1 MSSQHLRAAVDVG
14 GTFTDIQL
22 LDTRNG
28 TTWAFKTPTTP
39 DDPSQGIVAGLKA
52 ICARHALSPAD
63 IGTLMHGTTIA
74 TNAVLE
80 RKLARG
86 ILLTTK
92 GFEDVL
98 EIGRHVRSDIYSA
111 IAEERT
117 LLVPRQWRL
126 GVAERMRAD
135 GTVETALSP
144 SSAEALAA
152 QVSALDVD
160 AVAICLLH
168 AYANDAHEQQLAQ
181 AIRTAHPNLQVCTS
195 ASISPE
201 LREFERTSTTVLNAL
216 LMPVV
221 GAYLSRLEH
230 ALLDAGLRTTL
241 YLFQSN
247 GGVLSAAQAAASP
260 VRLLLS
266 GPAGGALAVSTIG
279 HQSDTPN
286 LVGIDMGGTSFDVC
300 VVERGRTREVT
311 QGAIAGCP
319 VRVPMTE
326 IRTISAGGGSIAS
339 VDGAGRLRVGP
350 ESAGARPGP
359 AAYGYG
365 GQAATVTD
373 ANVVLGRLDA
383 RNFLDGAMQLD
394 IKAAAD
400 ILSDSVGKAL
410 GVTPQA
416 AGEGV
421 LRVAVAEMANA
432 IRLSLFEK
440 GLDPRDFALIS
451 FGGAG
456 GLHAAEVA
464 DELGATA
471 VLYPSDA
478 ATLSA
483 WGMLYADVTQDY
495 AATRLL
501 AASDDNVA
509 ALDALVKP
517 MLKTAAATLQRE
529 GFADEDCSFE
539 LLADMRYRGQA
550 YEISVPWGSLPAK
563 VPVKLIE
570 TDRVTRAA
578 ATLHD
583 LHEAQFA
590 HCDRD
595 ATPEIITMRLR
606 ATGRL
611 PKPVG
616 QAAREAH
623 AENGTQRTR
632 CVHLANNQ
640 EEIPVLEAN
649 TVDAQPIAGP
659 LLVEASRT
667 TLFIPAGWQIRQGA
681 ANCLAATRIKTT

>member
-1 MSSQHLRAAVDVG
+1 MSGLHLRAAIDVG
-14 GTFTDIQL
+14 GTFTDLQL

-39 DDPSQGIVAGLKA
+39 ADPSEGIVSGLQA
-52 ICARHALSPAD
+52 ICARHDLNPAD

-80 RKLARG
+80 RKLSRG
-86 ILLTTK
+86 VLLTTQ

-117 LLVPRQWRL
+117 VLVPRQWRF
-126 GVAERMRAD
+126 GVAERMRAN
-135 GTVETALSP
+135 GTVETPLSP
-144 SSAEALAA
+144 ATVDALVA
-152 QVSALDVD
+152 QIGRLEVD

-168 AYANDAHEQQLAQ
+168 AYANDAHELQLAQ
-181 AIRTAHPNLQVCTS
+181 AIRTARPELQVCTS

-221 GAYLSRLEH
+221 GAYLSRLER
-230 ALLDAGLRTTL
+230 ALDEAGFSATL

-279 HQSDTPN
+279 EQTNTPN

-300 VVERGRTREVT
+300 VVEGGRTREVT

-339 VDGAGRLRVGP
+339 VDSAGRLRVGP

-359 AAYGYG
+359 AAYGHG

-383 RNFLDGAMQLD
+383 ENFLDGEMRLD
-394 IKAAAD
+394 TEAAAD
-400 ILSDSVGKAL
+400 ILSQSVGDPL
-410 GVTPQA
+410 SVTPDA
-416 AGEGV
+416 AGQGV
-421 LRVAVAEMANA
+421 VRVAVAEMANA

-456 GLHAAEVA
+456 GLHAAEVG
-464 DELGATA
+464 DELGATE

-501 AASDDNVA
+501 AAASDNA
-509 ALDALVKP
+509 EALDALVKP
-517 MLKTAAATLQRE
+517 MLEAASSTLQRE
-529 GFADEDCSFE
+529 GFTDADCSYE
-539 LLADMRYRGQA
+539 VLADMRYRGQA
-550 YEISVPWGSLPAK
+550 YEISVPWGNLPAHAQNG
-563 VPVKLIE
+563 LI
-570 TDRVTRAA
+570 DATRIAEA
-578 ATLHD
+578 SGTFHE

-590 HCDRD
+590 HCDRN
-595 ATPEIITMRLR
+595 ATPEIITVRLR

-611 PKPVG
+611 SKPIG
-616 QAAREAH
+616 QAAPQASSTH
-623 AENGTQRTR
+623 AATRTR
-632 CVHLANNQ
+632 RVHLTTGH
-640 EEIPVLEAN
+640 EEIAVLDAASLSTEA
-649 TVDAQPIAGP
+649 VAGP
-659 LLVEASRT
+659 ALIEASRT

-681 ANCLAATRIKTT
+681 ANCLAANRITPA